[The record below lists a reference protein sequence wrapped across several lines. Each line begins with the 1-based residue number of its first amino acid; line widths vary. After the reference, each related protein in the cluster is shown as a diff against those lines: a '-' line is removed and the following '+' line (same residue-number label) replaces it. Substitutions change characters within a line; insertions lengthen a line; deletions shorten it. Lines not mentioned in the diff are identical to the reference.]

1 MTPRGVQL
9 TSKHVQQPAVYS
21 ISSQSESG
29 PLLPRF
35 SGDIKPGKF
44 EVSDKLSNSPK
55 GQGIVSSSW
64 NWEV

>member
-29 PLLPRF
+29 PLLPQF

-44 EVSDKLSNSPK
+44 E
-55 GQGIVSSSW
+55 IVTSYLIVQRAK
-64 NWEV
+64 E